1 MRYNKFVKRIATIL
15 LLLGII
21 ASLTG
26 SLFLWLKLKDASEQ
40 SQALAQE
47 RTEFEEK
54 TASKEAEISALEEE
68 KKQRKEES
76 DALKETYK
84 LWVHEIE
91 KIQDYMS

>member
-26 SLFLWLKLKDASEQ
+26 SLFLWLKLQNASEQ
-40 SQALAQE
+40 SQALVQE
-47 RTEFEEK
+47 RTELEER
-54 TASKEAEISALEEE
+54 TASKKEEIAGLEEE
-68 KKQRKEES
+68 KTRRKEES

>member
-1 MRYNKFVKRIATIL
+1 MKRIVTIL

-40 SQALAQE
+40 SQALVPE

-54 TASKEAEISALEEE
+54 NASKEAEISALEEE
-68 KKQRKEES
+68 KKQREEES

>member
-1 MRYNKFVKRIATIL
+1 MKRIATIL

-40 SQALAQE
+40 SEALVQE
-47 RTEFEEK
+47 RAELEER
-54 TASKEAEISALEEE
+54 TASKKAEIAGLEEE
-68 KKQRKEES
+68 KTRRKEES